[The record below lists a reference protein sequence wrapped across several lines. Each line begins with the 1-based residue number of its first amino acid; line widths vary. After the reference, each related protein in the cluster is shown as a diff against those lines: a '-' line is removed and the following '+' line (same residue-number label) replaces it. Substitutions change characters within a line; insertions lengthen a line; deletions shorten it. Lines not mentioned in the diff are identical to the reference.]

1 MPFWYKQYKFRQDR
15 GGFSAGGLMSFVL
28 YHIKVSYTIGEEKA
42 ELKKVQDDLRYA
54 AYLYGLIIKNQFSV
68 WPSGY

>member
-1 MPFWYKQYKFRQDR
+1 
-15 GGFSAGGLMSFVL
+15 MSFVL
-28 YHIKVSYTIGEEKA
+28 HHIKVSYTIGEEKA

-68 WPSGY
+68 

>member
-1 MPFWYKQYKFRQDR
+1 
-15 GGFSAGGLMSFVL
+15 MSFVL

-68 WPSGY
+68 